1 MTEHQRQVISSALE
15 GRAANGKMQRLL
27 DALPDDLQG
36 EMLGIWERA
45 TVPAGH
51 ILIEENTEAENIGF
65 VLDGLLAMI
74 KDLPDGR
81 RHIIGLLTPA
91 DLFGRAFNGKSG
103 YRIEALTETEV
114 LTCPREPFE
123 ALLVRSPEAERLFL
137 LNVLDEL
144 DAAREWV
151 MVLGSGKVVQRVASL
166 LLILCRHKVQGAIAP
181 RAPINLNIKLKR
193 VDIAHLLGTSP
204 ESLSRSFKQLER
216 DGIIAINTPYDM
228 DVLDLGELTEA
239 AGNALL
245 IEDFD
250 L

>member
-1 MTEHQRQVISSALE
+1 MTEHQRQVTSSALE

-27 DALPDDLQG
+27 DALPADLRND
-36 EMLGIWERA
+36 MLAIWEREK
-45 TVPAGH
+45 VPVGH
-51 ILIEENTEAENIGF
+51 ILIEENAEAERIGF
-65 VLDGLLAMI
+65 VLDGLLAMV
-74 KDLPDGR
+74 KTLPDGR

-103 YRIEALTETEV
+103 YRIEALTDAEL
-114 LTCPREPFE
+114 LTCPRTPFE
-123 ALLVRSPEAERLFL
+123 ELLTRSPEAERLFL

-181 RAPINLNIKLKR
+181 RAPINLHIQLKR

-216 DGIIAINTPYDM
+216 DGIIAINTPYNM
-228 DVLDLGELTEA
+228 DVLDLCELTEA
-239 AGNALL
+239 VGNALL
-245 IEDFD
+245 IEDFG